1 MTETEAPPP
10 PPSHLSQPLLT
21 LGVSGGNQRLLGLVN
36 EKHRALHDV
45 TSRVQHGGCSLW
57 VCGGGRNPAGRL
69 GQSFQGL
76 GRLSGCYSC
85 THREQT
91 SGKSGAMEA
100 ELWLFVTT
108 ASLLCCQKSQSIS
121 CLTHIITGTRYRR
134 LENHELYELNLT
146 IKKLFL

>member
-108 ASLLCCQKSQSIS
+108 ASLSVLSEESEHLLPHSHHHWDQIQTFGKP
-121 CLTHIITGTRYRR
+121 RAV
-134 LENHELYELNLT
+134 
-146 IKKLFL
+146 